1 MEERLAVRQMQTAK
15 STGALGGPGRVPRAA
30 RFRSCAEAKPSAA
43 AYEVPVL
50 IGALIRA
57 CAASSAGLVS

>member
-1 MEERLAVRQMQTAK
+1 MEERLAARQMPTAK
-15 STGALGGPGRVPRAA
+15 STGALGWPARVPRAA
-30 RFRSCAEAKPSAA
+30 RFRSCAEAKSAAA

-50 IGALIRA
+50 IEALIRA